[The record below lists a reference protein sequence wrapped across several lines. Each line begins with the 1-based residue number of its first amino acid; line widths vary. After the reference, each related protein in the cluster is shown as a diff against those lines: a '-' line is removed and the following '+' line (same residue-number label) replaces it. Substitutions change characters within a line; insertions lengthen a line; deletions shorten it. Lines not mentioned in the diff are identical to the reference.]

1 MLPHRET
8 SDFDSDSSSSDTKL
22 DLSELSLSDDDE
34 VQEYGTLTHVERD
47 AALTQ
52 LKTYGS
58 DPKDAD
64 PLFTSK
70 VQSYPAHITQLR
82 RMRSIALPNHNK
94 PLSYHNGVLTCLLP
108 GNRNDNPPRPQLPLL
123 HHQSHRFT
131 NPSQQHAPLP
141 TNPRDLRL
149 TPLRTK
155 THSTTQE

>member
-8 SDFDSDSSSSDTKL
+8 SDFDSDSSSSDTKP

-70 VQSYPAHITQLR
+70 VHSYPAHITQLQR
-82 RMRSIALPNHNK
+82 TGPVALSKHTK
-94 PLSYHNGVLTCLLP
+94 PLSYHNGVLTCLLS
-108 GNRNDNPPRPQLPLL
+108 GN
-123 HHQSHRFT
+123 
-131 NPSQQHAPLP
+131 
-141 TNPRDLRL
+141 
-149 TPLRTK
+149 
-155 THSTTQE
+155 